1 MHGMFAVA
9 CGADTTGYGNP
20 ERKTM
25 NLLIVDDHA
34 EARAVIRSYLGPLAG
49 TVTECADGRS
59 AIALIRRNAPDV
71 MTLDLRLGPEDGI
84 AILEFIRAHFPN
96 VHVLVVTQFREP
108 AIAELV
114 IRLGAAGCF
123 GKSDLGEL
131 RAYLQGYLAQAG
143 VL

>member
-1 MHGMFAVA
+1 
-9 CGADTTGYGNP
+9 
-20 ERKTM
+20 M

-34 EARAVIRSYLGPLAG
+34 EARAVIRSYLAPLAS
-49 TVTECADGRS
+49 TITESADGQS
-59 AIALIRRNAPDV
+59 AIDLIRRKAPDV

-84 AILEFIRAHFPN
+84 AILEFIRAHFPT
-96 VHVLVVTQFREP
+96 VHVVVVTQFREP

-123 GKSDLGEL
+123 AKSDLGEL
-131 RAYLQGYLAQAG
+131 RAYLQSYLAEAE